1 MKRLTFVVTG
11 VVLGSLLA
19 GCTDTETT
27 PTSSSDARLT
37 GALTSFETCDEAV
50 SELRERAAAHIP
62 VALADTSMEATAAEM
77 PDAAK
82 SGETYSET
90 NVQESGVDEPD
101 LVKTDGERIV
111 AVVDGTVRVTDA
123 ATRRPLGEIELGT
136 ESYGLSQLL
145 LHDGRA
151 LVIAGLGGWG
161 PDMAGT
167 RILLV
172 DVVNLA
178 VLNDFEIE
186 GYYVDARAVDGLARL
201 VVRSMPRFEALAEPA
216 EDSQSR
222 ADRIAKAP
230 VDDWLPDYRLDG
242 DSGQIECG
250 SLARP
255 REYSGTSLLTLL
267 TFDMS
272 AGLDSGS
279 PLTIA
284 ADGDTVYGTA
294 DALYVAND
302 RREFSTWDVGGSTD
316 TEIYRFNL
324 ATGGAPAF
332 HGSGIVPGYLL
343 NKYSLSE
350 WNGHLRVATTSWAD
364 GDLPVGPS
372 ESAEPPQSSSAVY
385 VLAVDEDGLTEVGRI
400 EGLGLG
406 ERIYSVR
413 YVGDTGY
420 VVTFREVDPLYVL
433 DLSDP
438 TNPAMTGELKITGYS
453 SYLHP
458 LAPGRLLGLGQEADD
473 TGVAQGT
480 QVSLFDVTNPAS
492 PDRLDQYH
500 VPGGYSLAESDP
512 HGFLHWAPES
522 IVVMPLGGTALVLT
536 VTDST
541 VSHRATITQSAGE
554 VERSLVVNDTLW
566 TVSYSGLQAN
576 SMTDYEPQAWIPFD

>member
-1 MKRLTFVVTG
+1 MKRLTFVVAG
-11 VVLGSLLA
+11 VVLGSMLT
-19 GCTDTETT
+19 GCADTE
-27 PTSSSDARLT
+27 SSSTASSDTRLT

-50 SELRERAAAHIP
+50 AELRERATAHTP
-62 VALADTSMEATAAEM
+62 MVTADTTMEATAA
-77 PDAAK
+77 DAPGIAK
-82 SGETYSET
+82 SSDTYSTT
-90 NVQESGVDEPD
+90 NVQEAGVDEPD
-101 LVKTDGERIV
+101 LVKTDGKRIV
-111 AVVDGTVRVTDA
+111 TVVDGTVKVTDA
-123 ATRRPLGEIELGT
+123 ATREPIGEVPLETGT
-136 ESYGLSQLL
+136 FGLSQLL

-151 LVIAGLGGWG
+151 LVMAGLGEWG
-161 PDMAGT
+161 PDAGGT

-172 DVVNLA
+172 DVVNLT

-201 VVRSMPRFEALAEPA
+201 VVRSMPRFETFAEPA
-216 EDSQSR
+216 EDSQDR

-267 TFDMS
+267 TFDMA

-279 PLTIA
+279 PITIA

-302 RREFSTWDVGGSTD
+302 RREFSTWNIGGSTD

-324 ATGGAPAF
+324 ATESTPVF
-332 HGSGIVPGYLL
+332 HGSGVVPGYLL

-350 WNGHLRVATTSWAD
+350 WNGHLRVATTTWAD
-364 GDLPVGPS
+364 GQPPGTA
-372 ESAEPPQSSSAVY
+372 EAEPPVSSSSVY

-458 LAPGRLLGLGQEADD
+458 LAPGRLLGLGQEASDS
-473 TGVAQGT
+473 GVALGT
-480 QVSLFDVTNPAS
+480 QVSLFDVTDPAV

-500 VPGGYSLAESDP
+500 VPGAYSTAESDP
-512 HGFLHWAPES
+512 YGFLYWEAES
-522 IVVMPLGGTALVLT
+522 IVAIPLGGTALVLT

-541 VSHRATITQSAGE
+541 VSHRATVTQSAGE
-554 VERSLVVNDTLW
+554 VERSLVIDDTLW

-576 SMTDYEPQAWIPFD
+576 SMSDFASQAWIPFD